1 MPGVCYNCFR
11 NIPRD
16 GRCMFCGYDPASAA
30 GKYRIALKPGTPL
43 AGRYVIGRVLG
54 QGGFGISYVALDSKT
69 RSRVALKE
77 YLPTDFVSR
86 DGHSQLLDLISED
99 RREDFVYGKEQF
111 LSEARTL
118 AEFIGNE
125 HIVSIHNSFE
135 ANGTAYFAMEFVEG
149 VNLRQYMEQNGGPL
163 PVHEANRILLPIME
177 SLDWVHSKGIVHRDI
192 APDNVMI
199 RGDGVAKL
207 IDFGAA
213 RFSTGEKSKS
223 LDVIL
228 KHGFAPFEQYSRRGR
243 QGPFTDV
250 YAMAATYY
258 YAVTGKVPPDAVDRM
273 AEDELLPPGSLG
285 VKIRPDTERVLLK
298 ALSVRPSDRYPRMTD
313 FYNALLETMPYPFDP
328 DAGSAESAGGQNTAD
343 PFRTVAAAGDALF
356 GVKSSDADRMFE
368 LGSRYENGLGVP
380 QDYSQAMSWYL
391 QAADQGHAE
400 AMYRTG
406 NLYYSGRGVTRD
418 YTKAMDWYRKAA
430 DKGSADAMNDIGYLY
445 ENGLG
450 VTTDLK
456 KAAEWFRRAA
466 ENDSAMA
473 MFNIGLY
480 YRLGTGV
487 ARDYAKAME
496 WYRKAADRGRADAMN
511 DIGFLY
517 GTGSGVARDDR
528 QALEWYRKAADKG
541 HAMAMKN
548 VGTYY
553 RDGRGTSQDYGKAME
568 CFRKAADNGYA
579 EAMYCIG
586 ELYYNGQGVARDYA
600 KAMQW
605 YRKGAD
611 HGSSSAMCD
620 IGYLYHKGEGVA
632 QDYRQAMDWYRK
644 AADKGVAQAMHN
656 LGVLYRDGLGVS
668 RNYDSALYWYGRA
681 VDAGRTK
688 SRESIQALV
697 RDGHVREADAARWL
711 K

>member
-243 QGPFTDV
+243 QALSPTS
-250 YAMAATYY
+250 T
-258 YAVTGKVPPDAVDRM
+258 RW
-273 AEDELLPPGSLG
+273 LPPIITPSPGRF
-285 VKIRPDTERVLLK
+285 RPTRWT
-298 ALSVRPSDRYPRMTD
+298 AWRRMSFCRP
-313 FYNALLETMPYPFDP
+313 A
-328 DAGSAESAGGQNTAD
+328 ASA
-343 PFRTVAAAGDALF
+343 
-356 GVKSSDADRMFE
+356 
-368 LGSRYENGLGVP
+368 
-380 QDYSQAMSWYL
+380 
-391 QAADQGHAE
+391 
-400 AMYRTG
+400 
-406 NLYYSGRGVTRD
+406 
-418 YTKAMDWYRKAA
+418 
-430 DKGSADAMNDIGYLY
+430 
-445 ENGLG
+445 
-450 VTTDLK
+450 
-456 KAAEWFRRAA
+456 
-466 ENDSAMA
+466 
-473 MFNIGLY
+473 
-480 YRLGTGV
+480 
-487 ARDYAKAME
+487 
-496 WYRKAADRGRADAMN
+496 
-511 DIGFLY
+511 
-517 GTGSGVARDDR
+517 
-528 QALEWYRKAADKG
+528 
-541 HAMAMKN
+541 
-548 VGTYY
+548 
-553 RDGRGTSQDYGKAME
+553 
-568 CFRKAADNGYA
+568 
-579 EAMYCIG
+579 
-586 ELYYNGQGVARDYA
+586 
-600 KAMQW
+600 
-605 YRKGAD
+605 
-611 HGSSSAMCD
+611 
-620 IGYLYHKGEGVA
+620 
-632 QDYRQAMDWYRK
+632 
-644 AADKGVAQAMHN
+644 
-656 LGVLYRDGLGVS
+656 
-668 RNYDSALYWYGRA
+668 
-681 VDAGRTK
+681 
-688 SRESIQALV
+688 
-697 RDGHVREADAARWL
+697 
-711 K
+711 